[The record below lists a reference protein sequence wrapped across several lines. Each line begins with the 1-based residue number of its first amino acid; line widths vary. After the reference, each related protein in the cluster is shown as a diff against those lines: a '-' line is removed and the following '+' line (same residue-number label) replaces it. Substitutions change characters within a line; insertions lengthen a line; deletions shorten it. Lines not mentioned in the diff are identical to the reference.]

1 MIIRIP
7 VVGTHLDYLLQL
19 LTEQAERNIFGLLAT
34 AVHIRSLEV
43 EQDTDSSDIFRLLC
57 AVVHIIN

>member
-7 VVGTHLDYLLQL
+7 VVGTHLDYLLLL

-34 AVHIRSLEV
+34 AVRIRSLEV
-43 EQDTDSSDIFRLLC
+43 EQDTGSSDIFRLLC